1 MNEPLDNRREVVD
14 KTPMSNRGFVGD
26 EIPTPPLFDAFSDP
40 SGVTCSLDMVRI
52 KLGFDGAEGG
62 EECSGRVCTF
72 AHCDDYASY
81 TSKVRPGGV
90 HVLHVLVFGDTSCTL
105 GMGQMGGNSKIDYS
119 KGFIEFNPNKLGD
132 LEGFGAWIQWLRP
145 WVARSQLSRFDLA
158 VDLAAARNSVRLSKS
173 SLNGRAVYSATVSDS
188 LTEYLGKRNN
198 PGFVKVYDKA
208 AELGVT
214 GDLTRIELTCSGDWS
229 LDGIKRYWPKV
240 YRPSFDCGGLTS
252 VTAALLSSLS
262 VSVDNGL
269 SIEQFLVGLDRK
281 TRSKI
286 RAALCSDPIPFPFEG
301 AGNILKQALVWSR
314 KVCRRDPLPVVV
326 G

>member
-1 MNEPLDNRREVVD
+1 MNEPLNNRREVVN
-14 KTPMSNRGFVGD
+14 KTPMSNRGFVG
-26 EIPTPPLFDAFSDP
+26 EIPPSPALFDSVSDP

-52 KLGFDGAEGG
+52 KLGFDGVSGG

-72 AHCDDYASY
+72 AHCDDYTSY
-81 TSKVRPGGV
+81 TSRVRPGGV
-90 HVLHVLVFGDTSCTL
+90 HVLHVLDFGDTSCTL
-105 GMGQMGGNSKIDYS
+105 GMGQIGGNSKIDYS
-119 KGFIEFNPNKLGD
+119 KGFIEFNPNKLGASD
-132 LEGFGAWIQWLRP
+132 DFGTWIQWLRP
-145 WVARSQLSRFDLA
+145 WVVRSQLSRFDLA

-188 LTEYLGKRNN
+188 LTEYLGKRSN

-214 GDLTRIELTCSGDWS
+214 GDLTRVELTCSGDWS
-229 LDGIKRYWPKV
+229 LDDLKRHWPLV
-240 YRPSFDCGGLTS
+240 YRPNLDASSFVGLTS
-252 VTAALLSSLS
+252 SFVSLLSFPLS
-262 VSVDNGL
+262 AGEP
-269 SIEQFLVGLDRK
+269 IEPYLLPLDKK

-286 RAALCSDPIPFPFEG
+286 RAALCSDPVPFPFEG
-301 AGNILKQALVWSR
+301 AGNVLKQALVWSR